1 MAALE
6 RPQRAHAGRN
16 IARLLD
22 QDEVA
27 DEFYQTAYGGFGEEE
42 EDNEY
47 EVRSNKCAL
56 SNPLSQ
62 CNNIEH
68 P

>member
-6 RPQRAHAGRN
+6 RPRRAHAGRN
-16 IARLLD
+16 IAKLLNEE
-22 QDEVA
+22 EVA

-47 EVRSNKCAL
+47 EVRSN
-56 SNPLSQ
+56 
-62 CNNIEH
+62 
-68 P
+68 